1 MDEKQTFGKY
11 FSAYVEDRIQY
22 SNTLLLLLLLLLL
35 LKNDLTII
43 YLQNHYSRR
52 QWFSNSRRSNSSYLF
67 PFFNLFTFLIYNGES
82 LSTKD
87 VLETPESINP
97 SYLKKFVII
106 YTETRAACNNW
117 SAMSIKYQAC
127 WHI

>member
-43 YLQNHYSRR
+43 YLQNHYSTLSKNKKQNHYPRR
-52 QWFSNSRRSNSSYLF
+52 Q
-67 PFFNLFTFLIYNGES
+67 
-82 LSTKD
+82 
-87 VLETPESINP
+87 
-97 SYLKKFVII
+97 
-106 YTETRAACNNW
+106 
-117 SAMSIKYQAC
+117 
-127 WHI
+127 